1 MRLLARREHARAELE
16 AKLRPHSEDPHTL
29 GALLDEL
36 EQRGWLSEARF
47 VESLLHARRG
57 RFGAARIAR
66 ELRSK
71 GASEEAIERAAAE
84 AARTELQAAREV
96 WRRKF
101 GHAPANLA
109 ERARQARFLASRG
122 FASDVIRRV
131 LDGRED

>member
-1 MRLLARREHARAELE
+1 
-16 AKLRPHSEDPHTL
+16 
-29 GALLDEL
+29 LLDEL

-66 ELRSK
+66 ELRSR
-71 GASEEAIERAAAE
+71 GVSEEAIEQATAD
-84 AARTELQAAREV
+84 AARTELPAAREI
-96 WRRKF
+96 WRKKF

-122 FASDVIRRV
+122 FASEVVRRV
-131 LDGRED
+131 LDQRED

>member
-1 MRLLARREHARAELE
+1 MELE
-16 AKLRPHSEDPHTL
+16 TRLRPHCEDPQAL
-29 GALLDEL
+29 GALLDDL

-47 VESLLHARRG
+47 VESVLHTRRA
-57 RFGAARIAR
+57 RFGATRILR

-71 GASEEAIERAAAE
+71 GASEEAVERAAAE

-131 LDGRED
+131 IDGRED